1 MSNIQYFGAVGDGVT
16 DDTDAIMH
24 AIENGD
30 GHLKLPAGTYR
41 ITRPL
46 EINLG
51 KNGPLGIT
59 GAAGASTI
67 VMDGPG
73 PAIRL
78 IGSHSGTGDPGSR
91 NQSVIDAERMPI
103 IADLKITG
111 THNEA
116 DGIECLAT
124 MQIVLRSLLITQVRH
139 GVHLTKRNRNV
150 IITHC
155 HIYFNTGVGIYLNSL
170 NLHQINISDNHISY
184 NRQSGI
190 RIEQSEIR
198 NLQITGNDIE
208 YNNFRAHNA
217 AEEPTAEIY
226 IDTTA
231 EKASVNEVTIASNTI
246 QATNSKDGANIRILE
261 DPNESRRPGLFAITG
276 NIIGSQENNVHL
288 TGCYGMVI
296 SGNTIY
302 SATER
307 NLRLEKCAQLT
318 IGSNVFR
325 RHTPSYGCGVLLSH
339 CKNILFSGCTFED
352 EAEGGQESGF
362 SLLEIQQS
370 QLITI
375 SGNQIINSV
384 KAGVMIVDSSQL
396 NINGNTISDT
406 RPTPLMQQAVSLSG
420 KCEDIEITGNLV
432 FGASNVK

>member
-1 MSNIQYFGAVGDGVT
+1 
-16 DDTDAIMH
+16 
-24 AIENGD
+24 
-30 GHLKLPAGTYR
+30 
-41 ITRPL
+41 
-46 EINLG
+46 
-51 KNGPLGIT
+51 
-59 GAAGASTI
+59 
-67 VMDGPG
+67 
-73 PAIRL
+73 
-78 IGSHSGTGDPGSR
+78 
-91 NQSVIDAERMPI
+91 
-103 IADLKITG
+103 
-111 THNEA
+111 
-116 DGIECLAT
+116 
-124 MQIVLRSLLITQVRH
+124 
-139 GVHLTKRNRNV
+139 
-150 IITHC
+150 
-155 HIYFNTGVGIYLNSL
+155 
-170 NLHQINISDNHISY
+170 
-184 NRQSGI
+184 
-190 RIEQSEIR
+190 
-198 NLQITGNDIE
+198 
-208 YNNFRAHNA
+208 
-217 AEEPTAEIY
+217 
-226 IDTTA
+226 
-231 EKASVNEVTIASNTI
+231 
-246 QATNSKDGANIRILE
+246 
-261 DPNESRRPGLFAITG
+261 
-276 NIIGSQENNVHL
+276 
-288 TGCYGMVI
+288 MVI

>member
-1 MSNIQYFGAVGDGVT
+1 
-16 DDTDAIMH
+16 
-24 AIENGD
+24 
-30 GHLKLPAGTYR
+30 
-41 ITRPL
+41 
-46 EINLG
+46 
-51 KNGPLGIT
+51 
-59 GAAGASTI
+59 
-67 VMDGPG
+67 
-73 PAIRL
+73 
-78 IGSHSGTGDPGSR
+78 
-91 NQSVIDAERMPI
+91 
-103 IADLKITG
+103 
-111 THNEA
+111 
-116 DGIECLAT
+116 
-124 MQIVLRSLLITQVRH
+124 MQLVLRSLLITQVRH

-155 HIYFNTGVGIYLNSL
+155 HIYFNTGVGVYLNSL

-208 YNNFRAHNA
+208 YNNFRAHDA

-246 QATNSKDGANIRILE
+246 QATNSKDGANIRIIE
-261 DPNESRRPGLFAITG
+261 NPNESRRPGLFAITG

-307 NLRLEKCAQLT
+307 NLRLEQCAQLT

-325 RHTPSYGCGVLLSH
+325 RHTPSYGCGVLLSQ

-352 EAEGGQESGF
+352 EAEEGQQSGF
-362 SLLEIQQS
+362 PLLEIQQS
-370 QLITI
+370 QFVTI
-375 SGNQIINSV
+375 SGNQLINSV
-384 KAGVMIVDSSQL
+384 KAGIMITDSSQL

-406 RPTPLMQQAVSLSG
+406 RTTPLMQQAVSLSG
-420 KCEDIEITGNLV
+420 KCEDVEMTGNLV
-432 FGASNVK
+432 SGVSDVK